1 MKIYYRISD
10 NSYKK
15 TKLIGASKEVCLM
28 NFVKAFH
35 EVIFGT
41 NVHPFDNWVVPMKII
56 ADKCDRKTLKM
67 LTQTGIP
74 IVLTEYGNAG
84 SLKHAINLAVT
95 ECSEEDLVY
104 FCEDDYLHLKI
115 APKLLQEGIKR
126 SDYVT
131 LYDHPDKYTPQ
142 YNGGEFSKVIKTNS
156 SHWRYTISTCMTFG
170 TKINTLK
177 KDLDIW
183 NKYIDKNHPED
194 HLIFSDLAKEKKRR
208 LAVCIPGVADHT
220 DLEYSNRVNKMLIQ
234 PWSIDFM
241 IDELTNKIGDL
252 AQQSWI
258 KNKQG
263 LDKLM
268 ALDAV
273 FQDQLHVIQ

>member
-1 MKIYYRISD
+1 M
-10 NSYKK
+10 
-15 TKLIGASKEVCLM
+15 
-28 NFVKAFH
+28 
-35 EVIFGT
+35 
-41 NVHPFDNWVVPMKII
+41 
-56 ADKCDRKTLKM
+56 
-67 LTQTGIP
+67 
-74 IVLTEYGNAG
+74 
-84 SLKHAINLAVT
+84 
-95 ECSEEDLVY
+95 
-104 FCEDDYLHLKI
+104 
-115 APKLLQEGIKR
+115 
-126 SDYVT
+126 T

-194 HLIFSDLAKEKKRR
+194 HLIFSDLTKEKKRR

-220 DLEYSNRVNKMLIQ
+220 DLEYSNKVNKMLIQ